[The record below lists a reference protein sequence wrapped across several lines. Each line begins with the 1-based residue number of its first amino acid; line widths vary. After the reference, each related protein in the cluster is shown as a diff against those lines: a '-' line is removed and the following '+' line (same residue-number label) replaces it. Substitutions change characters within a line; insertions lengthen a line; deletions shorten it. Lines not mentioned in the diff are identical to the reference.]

1 MLEKPSQG
9 LRKKAI
15 IDTWKGRQEEET
27 SSNPRAVGFVKY
39 TVEKSSLNPRQREH
53 LSEGT
58 SE

>member
-39 TVEKSSLNPRQREH
+39 TVKSSLNPRQREH